1 MYGSD
6 QAASLEPRGQIELVS
21 VIKKMLLAKG
31 KNMYGNIT
39 KEEQKISKKIKIAF
53 AIKINF
59 MFKKFI

>member
-1 MYGSD
+1 MVRSSSFFRAERTNRISFCD
-6 QAASLEPRGQIELVS
+6 
-21 VIKKMLLAKG
+21 KKMFAKG

-39 KEEQKISKKIKIAF
+39 KEEQKFQKIKIAF